1 MNSTPA
7 GRFGVPPFLRTLGGA
22 SAFFLFKQRDFVYTG
37 EKRTE
42 VNLYADF

>member
-1 MNSTPA
+1 MNITPA
-7 GRFGVPPFLRTLGGA
+7 GRFGVPPFLRMPRRA
-22 SAFFLFKQRDFVYTG
+22 SALFLFKRRDFVYTG